1 MKSITQQELD
11 KLIDAGDILEKDGW
25 GVKVVRLTDDRY
37 LKIFNRRP
45 GISMAKIFP
54 RSKQFARNA
63 KNLKKRRITTVGIV
77 EVFNVSDAEKDCVIY
92 HGIPG
97 DTLRDVFKT
106 KPQDPE
112 LSKKAGAYIAQLH
125 DAGVMFRSLHFGNI
139 IVLADG
145 SFGLIDIA
153 DMRVNVFPLHRG
165 QRRRNFLHIFRY
177 AIDLEVSDL
186 EMFISGYEN
195 HSKYCQEFSTYIK
208 NIQPVI
214 YPKKQE

>member
-11 KLIDAGDILEKDGW
+11 KLIDAGHILEKDNW

-77 EVFNVSDAEKDCVIY
+77 DVFNVRDAERDCVIY

-106 KPQDPE
+106 QHKDPE
-112 LSKKAGAYIAQLH
+112 LSKQAGAYIAQLH

-153 DMRVNVFPLHRG
+153 DLRMNVFPLNRW
-165 QRRRNFLHIFRY
+165 QRKRNFQHVFRY
-177 AIDLEVSDL
+177 QKDIDAVA
-186 EMFISGYEN
+186 MAGFVAGYEGYSPAARGFETAIN
-195 HSKYCQEFSTYIK
+195 AVKPQK
-208 NIQPVI
+208 P
-214 YPKKQE
+214 

>member
-1 MKSITQQELD
+1 MKSITRIELE
-11 KLIDAGDILEKDGW
+11 KLIAAGDILEKDGY
-25 GVKVVRLTDDRY
+25 GVKVVRLNDDRY

-63 KNLKKRRITTVGIV
+63 RNLKKRRITTVGIV
-77 EVFNVSDAEKDCVIY
+77 EVFKISDAESDCVIY

-97 DTLRDVFKT
+97 NTLRDVFKT
-106 KPQDPE
+106 KPKDPE
-112 LSKKAGAYIAQLH
+112 LSKQAGAYISQLH

-153 DMRVNVFPLHRG
+153 DMRVNVFPLNRW
-165 QRRRNFLHIFRY
+165 QRKRNFQHVFRY
-177 AIDLEVSDL
+177 QPDIDTVN
-186 EMFISGYEN
+186 MPAFIEGYEAYSSSAQGL
-195 HSKYCQEFSTYIK
+195 SKTISSIE
-208 NIQPVI
+208 PE
-214 YPKKQE
+214 KQR